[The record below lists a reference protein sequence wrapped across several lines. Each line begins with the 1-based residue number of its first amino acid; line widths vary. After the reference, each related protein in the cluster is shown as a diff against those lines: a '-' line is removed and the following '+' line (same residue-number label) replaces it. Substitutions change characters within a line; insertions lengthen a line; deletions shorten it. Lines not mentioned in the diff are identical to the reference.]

1 MTFFTEIKQTI
12 LKFIW
17 NYKRPQIAKMI
28 LRKKK
33 KEESYFLNSNY
44 FTKLYSSKQYG
55 AGTETD
61 KQING
66 REQTEAGNKL
76 TCIWSSN
83 L

>member
-1 MTFFTEIKQTI
+1 MTFFIEIKQTI

-66 REQTEAGNKL
+66 RE
-76 TCIWSSN
+76 
-83 L
+83 